1 MPDPYDVIPDKH
13 TATIR
18 PDIPSDF
25 EAVGALLELARA
37 FLPGIDLPSLA
48 KPADSVAKARIPNA
62 EVRYQ
67 MLIEQLPAATF
78 MASFENG
85 RSDMYVSSYIET
97 LLGYTAKEWI
107 EDPVLWYRRLHPEDR
122 ARWNEDFSRTIL
134 SAEPFKGDYRFLAK
148 DGRVVWIHGEVQV
161 LRDESGRP
169 SFMHGIGYDITELKR
184 IEEKLRQARDEAER
198 ANRAKSEFLSRTSH
212 ELRTPLNGIIGFAEF
227 LIDGKPGPLN
237 PKQKEYLQDIYNSGK
252 HLLWLINDIL
262 DLAKVET
269 GKMGVFLETFSLRM
283 AVEEVCAVARP
294 VAQKRRI
301 TFEVDLAPELG
312 EVTLD
317 QQKFKQILYNLLSNA
332 IKFTEEGGAVRLRV
346 ETLDAHRFRLFV
358 KDTGIGIRPED
369 LPRLFR
375 EFEQLDSGTSRRYEG
390 TGLGLALTKK
400 FVELQG
406 GTVRVESIYGQGS
419 TFSVVLPRR
428 IMNPSVYG

>member
-1 MPDPYDVIPDKH
+1 MTDER
-13 TATIR
+13 TETSR
-18 PDIPSDF
+18 PDIPPDL

-37 FLPGIDLPSLA
+37 FLPGIDLSGLT
-48 KPADSVAKARIPNA
+48 KPGAVSNARVPTA
-62 EVRYQ
+62 EARYQ
-67 MLIEQLPAATF
+67 MLVEQLPAATF

-85 RSDMYVSSYIET
+85 RSNMYVSSYIEK
-97 LLGYTAKEWI
+97 LLGYRAKEWI
-107 EDPVLWYRRLHPEDR
+107 EDPVLWYQRLHPDDR
-122 ARWNEDFSRTIL
+122 ARWNEDFARTVL
-134 SAEPFKGDYRFLAK
+134 AAEPFKGDYRFVAK

-184 IEEKLRQARDEAER
+184 IEENLRQARDEAQR
-198 ANRAKSEFLSRTSH
+198 ASRAKSEFLSRTSH

-237 PKQKEYLQDIYNSGK
+237 PKQKDYLQDIYNSGK
-252 HLLWLINDIL
+252 HLLWIINDIL

-269 GKMGVFLETFSLRM
+269 GKMDIFPETFSLRTT
-283 AVEEVCAVARP
+283 VEEVCAVAKP
-294 VAQKRRI
+294 AAQKRRI
-301 TFEVDLAPELG
+301 AFEVDLAPRLG
-312 EVTLD
+312 DVTLD

-332 IKFTEEGGAVRLRV
+332 IKFTEGGGAVLLRV
-346 ETLDAHRFRLFV
+346 ETLDAHRFELLV

-375 EFEQLDSGTSRRYEG
+375 EFEQLDSGASRRYEG

-406 GTVRVESIYGQGS
+406 GTIGVKSTYGRGS

-428 IMNPSVYG
+428 IMNPSVLGEA

>member
-1 MPDPYDVIPDKH
+1 MTDER
-13 TATIR
+13 TETIR
-18 PDIPSDF
+18 PAIPSDL

-37 FLPGIDLPSLA
+37 FLPGVDLPSLT
-48 KPADSVAKARIPNA
+48 KPAGAVSNARVPTA
-62 EVRYQ
+62 EARYQ
-67 MLIEQLPAATF
+67 MLVEQLPAATF

-85 RSDMYVSSYIET
+85 RSDMYVSSYIEK

-107 EDPVLWYRRLHPEDR
+107 EDPVLWYQRLHPEDR
-122 ARWNEDFSRTIL
+122 ARWNEEFSRTVL
-134 SAEPFKGDYRFLAK
+134 TAEPFKGDYRFLAK
-148 DGRVVWIHGEVQV
+148 DGRVVWIHGEMQV

-184 IEEKLRQARDEAER
+184 IEEKLRQAHDEAQR

-237 PKQKEYLQDIYNSGK
+237 PKQKEYLKDIYNSGQ

-262 DLAKVET
+262 DLAKIET
-269 GKMGVFLETFSLRM
+269 GKMGLTPETFSLR
-283 AVEEVCAVARP
+283 ATVEEVCAVAKP
-294 VAQKRRI
+294 VAQKRGI
-301 TFEVDLAPELG
+301 AFEVDLAAGLG

-332 IKFTEEGGAVRLRV
+332 IKFTEGDGAVKLRV
-346 ETLDAHRFRLFV
+346 EMVDAHRFQLLV

-375 EFEQLDSGTSRRYEG
+375 EFEQLDSGASRRYEG

-400 FVELQG
+400 FVEIQG

-428 IMNPSVYG
+428 LIN